1 MTQLLALGSRLLNF
15 HGQHDGQ
22 QLLDEEQHQLYL
34 DSFGM
39 TEELLNTYAEK
50 YQAFTEIHRQ
60 IRALQM
66 DEREKA
72 RRVDTLRF
80 QIEELRSARR
90 SFLRN
95 GEKFISAVS
104 EADYCL
110 NGGDEGSGALGFL
123 RQAQDAIGA
132 VRHLDDG
139 FA

>member
-1 MTQLLALGSRLLNF
+1 M
-15 HGQHDGQ
+15 
-22 QLLDEEQHQLYL
+22 
-34 DSFGM
+34 
-39 TEELLNTYAEK
+39 NTYTEK
-50 YQAFTEIHRQ
+50 YQAFTEIRRQ

-66 DEREKA
+66 DESEKA

-80 QIEELRSARR
+80 QIEELQRAKLRPGEEEELSARR

-139 FA
+139 LRQDL